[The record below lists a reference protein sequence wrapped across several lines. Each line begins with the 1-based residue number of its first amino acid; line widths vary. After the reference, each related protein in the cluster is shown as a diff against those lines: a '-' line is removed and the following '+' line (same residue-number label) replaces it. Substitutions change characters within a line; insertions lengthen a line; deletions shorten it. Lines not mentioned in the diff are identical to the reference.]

1 MKRLLALVLCLT
13 LIISAFAGCGGN
25 TDTTGSSDTTS
36 TNSGVINNDDYIDE
50 ETGEIINIGSPTT
63 MKITPEEIGELT
75 NNVVTGLEA
84 WPSKNYIDW
93 KEEAYGIFYDYE
105 QCDGT
110 QRHAK
115 LVTAFV
121 AGDAYD
127 VVPMIS
133 SDFPILA
140 LKGLLQPLEKIFP
153 VYDEKYFNTAISE
166 FFSLN
171 GRCYAVNSTTTI
183 DKYGVCGIN
192 IYGVHYNQ
200 SLFENM
206 GIDTPLD
213 YYNRGE
219 WTFETFYQLCKTVNS
234 EYPINFNFT
243 YLCESAV
250 ASNGGQFFRLT
261 DTGAEM
267 TLKDE
272 KTMDALE
279 WVSKIYSLC
288 NGDVHQSYA
297 EYKEGKSAMII
308 ERQHLINDPRRHTNY
323 EFGWVPFPKGPKGTG
338 TQSGL
343 AEYCYGIGKGAK
355 NVEGAMAFI
364 ASNAYRQTWYEL
376 ENKEVPASETR
387 TEEELALINK
397 ALENSVVTS
406 LDGFGLDF
414 YSFYKDL
421 SIVGY
426 ASAVDTHTPT
436 YQAKLDQIMGTKAEV
451 GALDFEDQGV
461 FTFDTADSEYPFV
474 NVIANDKFTYG
485 TEDVQSLKIDL
496 TGVDAF
502 APILYTK
509 PELFKLQKGGQY
521 KVTFK
526 LYVKDE
532 VPAETIALAA
542 RTTTSLT
549 EGKTF
554 GLTWLEPK
562 TDEVVEVE
570 AYINVNDN
578 FSGDLAVVLLGS
590 EATEGLNIVID
601 DFRVQ
606 LIAGE

>member
-1 MKRLLALVLCLT
+1 MKKLLALMLCLT
-13 LIISAFAGCGGN
+13 LIVSVFAGCDSNKN
-25 TDTTGSSDTTS
+25 TDTTSVSDISSQT
-36 TNSGVINNDDYIDE
+36 VINNDDFIDE

-63 MKITPEEIGELT
+63 MKITPEEIGELRDR
-75 NNVVTGLEA
+75 VVTGLEA
-84 WPSKNYIDW
+84 WPSKNHIDW
-93 KEEAYGIFYDYE
+93 KEEAYDIFYDYD
-105 QCDGT
+105 QCDGS

-127 VVPMIS
+127 VVTMIS

-153 VYDEKYFNTAISE
+153 VYDENYFNTEISK

-171 GRCYAVNSTTTI
+171 GRCYGVNSTTTV

-200 SLFENM
+200 TLFDNM

-219 WTFETFYQLCKTVNS
+219 WTFETFYQLCKSINS
-234 EYPINFNFT
+234 EYPINLNFT

-272 KTMDALE
+272 KTKDALE

-288 NGDVHQSYA
+288 NGDVHESYT
-297 EYKEGKSAMII
+297 EYKEGRSALIV

-376 ENKEVPASETR
+376 TNKEVPPSETR

-406 LDGFGLDF
+406 LDGFGLDL

-421 SIVGY
+421 SMGY
-426 ASAVDTHTPT
+426 AAAVDGHSPI

-451 GALDFEDQGV
+451 GAIEFEDQGV

-474 NVIANDKFTYG
+474 NVIADDKFTYG

-496 TGVDAF
+496 TGVSELS
-502 APILYTK
+502 PILYTK
-509 PELFKLQKGGQY
+509 PELFKLQNGGQY
-521 KVTFK
+521 KVSFK
-526 LYVKDE
+526 LYVKDD

-554 GLTWLEPK
+554 GLTWLTPK
-562 TDEVVEVE
+562 ADEIVEVE
-570 AYINVNDN
+570 TYINVNDT

-590 EATEGLNIVID
+590 EATQGLNLVID
-601 DFRVQ
+601 DFKVQ
-606 LIAGE
+606 LVE